1 MLRILCCGLSVTVLG
16 KHLILLGLAKYIS
29 FGYSLCVAIWFFMV
43 IGYRIICL
51 VTMSILNGFSCCLQ
65 TLKLNVAALNLARN
79 IPHPLFEG
87 FSQVQDA
94 LPVLKGATKS
104 QKVGLCFRF
113 CRTMRFCRVILYCNG
128 PLLVIK

>member
-51 VTMSILNGFSCCLQ
+51 VTMSILNGVQL
-65 TLKLNVAALNLARN
+65 
-79 IPHPLFEG
+79 LFADLEVECG
-87 FSQVQDA
+87 STEPSKKYPASFV
-94 LPVLKGATKS
+94 
-104 QKVGLCFRF
+104 
-113 CRTMRFCRVILYCNG
+113 
-128 PLLVIK
+128 

>member
-51 VTMSILNGFSCCLQ
+51 VTMSILNGVQL
-65 TLKLNVAALNLARN
+65 
-79 IPHPLFEG
+79 LFADLGVERG
-87 FSQVQDA
+87 STEPSKKYPASFV
-94 LPVLKGATKS
+94 
-104 QKVGLCFRF
+104 
-113 CRTMRFCRVILYCNG
+113 
-128 PLLVIK
+128 